1 VTFPLDVL
9 SAGAEVA
16 APRLIGAILESRA
29 GGTLTRGRIVETEAY
44 LPSGDEASH
53 SARGETARNGAM
65 FMEAGRGYVYLIYGL
80 HLCFNVVTGAAGDG
94 EAVLIRA
101 LEPLEGVAQMR
112 ARRGGSVSDRD
123 LARGPGR
130 LTRAMGITREN
141 DRGPLLD
148 GGSLRLLERPEAW
161 GTPELEVGPR
171 VGITRSA
178 ELPLRFRLRGS
189 RWTS

>member
-1 VTFPLDVL
+1 MTFPLDVL
-9 SAGAEVA
+9 SAGVEVA